1 MSEMDSAQSK
11 SAKIKRYVLDDQTGK
26 VFELQDETPLD
37 FWTAVASTI
46 YLLVMLV
53 FFLWLLFDVWFG
65 QFSLATIIGYK
76 ELGRLAASPTFH
88 LLAYTIIGGALGG
101 IVNSIRSILVWHSE
115 RQAFGVRFVWKYIT
129 APWLGATLALFV
141 YALIRSGITVFGG
154 EGSITSTTI
163 VQSLATLGMGALAG
177 YGWRQVFI
185 WLDAQVNK
193 IFKTTTDE
201 TVVPDITGKI
211 RQDAEEILKTAKLKV
226 GAVTEEDATDEKML
240 NLIVKQNP
248 KPETRVAVDTTVDFT
263 IATKKA

>member
-1 MSEMDSAQSK
+1 MDEQNASQGK
-11 SAKIKRYVLDDQTGK
+11 PTKPKRYVLDDQTGK
-26 VFELQDETPLD
+26 VFELQDETSLD

-115 RQAFGVRFVWKYIT
+115 RQAFGVRFVWKYVT
-129 APWLGATLALFV
+129 APWLGATLALLV

-154 EGSITSTTI
+154 DGSITSTTI

-193 IFKTTTDE
+193 IFKTTADE
-201 TVVPDITGKI
+201 TVVPDLSGKI
-211 RQDAEEILKTAKLKV
+211 RQDAEEILKTAKLKA
-226 GAVTEEDATDEKML
+226 GAVTEEATEDDNLL
-240 NLIVKQNP
+240 NLIIKQNP
-248 KPETRVAVDTTVDFT
+248 KAETNVAVGTAVDFT
-263 IATKKA
+263 IAIKKA